1 MFWMVAGIPPLPTL
15 PALDWD
21 PTELAEGTGERG
33 DGVPVLLKGERKDL
47 INHQNPQVTDFLSLE
62 LEARSRSFSCV
73 LAKMTISSIRSD
85 RQEKIPFAQYFWI
98 YSIKYGG
105 RGPSKRKE

>member
-33 DGVPVLLKGERKDL
+33 DGVPVLLKGERKEL

-62 LEARSRSFSCV
+62 L
-73 LAKMTISSIRSD
+73 
-85 RQEKIPFAQYFWI
+85 
-98 YSIKYGG
+98 
-105 RGPSKRKE
+105 